1 MPGEKKK
8 IEAQKA
14 LIERVCL
21 KTGLDTDGLAGVVAV
36 KPDTMR
42 KLRAGYQLAGDQTLK
57 LIGQV
62 EHLKSIRVKEGTR
75 AKTLNEKIDFVLQ
88 HGTSQEIAYLRDAA
102 EFFYRQVSDRAPE
115 VPRRKVRYGNGD
127 EE

>member
-21 KTGLDTDGLAGVVAV
+21 KTGLDTEGLADVVAV
-36 KPDTMR
+36 KPETMR

-57 LIGQV
+57 LIEQV
-62 EHLKSIRVKEGTR
+62 EHLKSIRVKDGTR
-75 AKTLNEKIDFVLQ
+75 AKTINEKLEFVLQ
-88 HGTSQEIAYLRDAA
+88 HGTPEEIAYLRDAV
-102 EFFYRQVSDRAPE
+102 EFVYRQVLERAAE
-115 VPRRKVRYGNGD
+115 LPRRKVRYGNGD